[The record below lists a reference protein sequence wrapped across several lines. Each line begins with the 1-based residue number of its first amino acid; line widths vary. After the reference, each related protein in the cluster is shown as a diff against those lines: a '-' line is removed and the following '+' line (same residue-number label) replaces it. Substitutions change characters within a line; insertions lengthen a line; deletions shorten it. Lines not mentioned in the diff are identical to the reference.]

1 MKVEN
6 GHNVKVHYKG
16 TFTDGTE
23 FDNSR
28 TRGETLNFEVGTPG
42 LIKGFNNAVVG
53 MAAGETKT
61 IKLAADEAYGQP
73 NPEAFQRIP
82 KARFD
87 NDFVFEVGG
96 MVGGNSPRGP
106 VRAIIREIHEN
117 AVVLD
122 FNHPLA
128 GKDLIFE
135 LEVVSVQGDELA
147 QTTDWNTKMK
157 KAELLEIARN
167 QGLGVN
173 TRSTKKEII
182 AALQA

>member
-6 GHNVKVHYKG
+6 GHNVKVHYRG
-16 TFTDGTE
+16 TLADGTE

-28 TRGETLNFEVGTPG
+28 TRGETLYFEVGSPG

-53 MAAGETKT
+53 MTAGETKT
-61 IKLAADEAYGQP
+61 ITLAPDEAYGQP
-73 NPEAFQRIP
+73 NPEAFQRVP

-106 VRAIIREIHEN
+106 VRAIIREVHEN

-128 GKDLIFE
+128 GKDLTFE
-135 LEVVSVQGDELA
+135 VEVVSVQNEVSE

-157 KAELLEIARN
+157 KAELLEIARV
-167 QGLGVN
+167 QGLSVN

>member
-6 GHNVKVHYKG
+6 GHNVKVHYRG
-16 TFTDGTE
+16 TFADGTE

-53 MAAGETKT
+53 MTTGETKT

-73 NPEAFQRIP
+73 DPEALQRIP

-96 MVGGNSPRGP
+96 IVGGNSPRGP
-106 VRAIIREIHEN
+106 VRAVIREVHEN

-128 GKDLIFE
+128 GKDLTFE
-135 LEVVSVQGDELA
+135 LEVVSVHSAESVQATG
-147 QTTDWNTKMK
+147 WNTKMK
-157 KAELLEIARN
+157 KAELLEIARV